1 MDKRALALQLLAE
14 LGETLTVGAI
24 SLDEASQS
32 CNLLFDEDLV
42 LHIEF
47 VEDTGR
53 FVLSCYLGE
62 LPHENTE
69 SLLRE
74 LLAANLYW
82 HRTRGATL
90 GLEEGT
96 GGVILCYAH
105 SVSELDRS
113 SFEALIKNFVN
124 QAEKWSRGI
133 AATPSADSDGKPA
146 LAATKRSHSP
156 MIFG

>member
-1 MDKRALALQLLAE
+1 MEKRALALQLLAE

-24 SLDEASQS
+24 TLDEDTQS
-32 CNLLFDEDLV
+32 CMLLFDEDLV

-53 FVLSCYLGE
+53 LVLSCYLHE
-62 LPHENTE
+62 LPEENAE
-69 SLLRE
+69 PLLRE
-74 LLAANLYW
+74 LMAANLYW

-96 GGVILCYAH
+96 GGVILSYQQ
-105 SVSELDRS
+105 SVTELDGAG
-113 SFEALIKNFVN
+113 FETLVENFVD
-124 QAEKWSRGI
+124 QAEKWKRRI
-133 AATPSADSDGKPA
+133 VAAPSGTGDDTAEV
-146 LAATKRSHSP
+146 AAISAQAGP